1 MAGMQ
6 FRIWVANKFSEIQE
20 KIKIQSNEARKTIW
34 DLKDDIAILRK
45 NQTEFLE
52 LKNLLQE
59 FQNAS
64 GSLNNRLD
72 QEEKISKSEDCS
84 FESTKSDTNKE
95 RN

>member
-6 FRIWVANKFSEIQE
+6 FRIWVAKKFSEIQE
-20 KIKIQSNEARKTIW
+20 KIKMQSNEARKTIW

-52 LKNLLQE
+52 FKNLLQE

-72 QEEKISKSEDCS
+72 QEEKISKSEDRS